1 MTLKCRRIAALLVSC
16 ALLLVFLMT
25 AEVQAKAGERIYAKA
40 LKVNIAEISVVRYG
54 NDGPEVLDS
63 WQEGMF
69 GRSTGEW
76 LYCSEPEVDFK
87 RGYKTGVPAEK
98 HMSEDTIRLIGAMMC
113 WYDHNMCPGVDSTDE
128 YLFKQEIIWNVLN
141 MEKKWRPDCRYEHSL
156 GEKCGSGHTLES
168 HREELFSDGLKWA
181 EENADQVETEATVYE
196 GDGQMLMDLTYKWNP
211 EGKLRLRKISADP
224 EITDGNKCYSLAGA
238 EYRVY
243 KDEACTDMVGT
254 LTTDAEGG
262 TEAAEVDEGEYF
274 VKEYTAPEGYAL
286 DPKVYSVTVKA
297 GEENTL
303 KLSDIPQSAPID
315 ILLEKTDADT
325 GANVPLGA
333 ATLNGAEFTVCYYPD
348 LYTSE
353 PSESPERTWV
363 FATDEEGICRL
374 DEDSLVSGDSLYT
387 DSSGG
392 AVLPLGTVTI
402 RETKAPEG
410 YLINDEVFVRQ
421 ITPEGTAES
430 VHTYNKADVP
440 EKVIRGELQIIKI
453 GQDEDEEAEFRKPL
467 EGVVFEITSRTTG
480 ESVQIVT
487 DEKGF
492 ASSEQV
498 GNLPFDTYVV
508 SEVITPDGYDPVE
521 DFEITVSEEG
531 QLFYYILEDKL
542 VRAPIMLV
550 KTDADTGKTIPA
562 AGIQFQLL
570 DSEKEPVTMTT
581 YYPKEETVSVFTT
594 DESGSFILP
603 EKLPAGVYYFREVK
617 APEGYL
623 LSSEDIRFEVSESYD
638 WDEPIIV
645 TAKNAP
651 AMGRIRIIKSD
662 EYTGESLCG
671 AVFTITAA
679 EDVVTPDGTVRVS
692 EGTVVAEVTAGED
705 GIAES
710 GLLYPGKY
718 IIKEKKQPAGYIL
731 PEEEWTVEIRYK
743 DQETEVVTE
752 EKEIKN
758 RPTVVIIDKKVT
770 GAEQR
775 LPGVKFA
782 VWNKDLEDP
791 SDPET
796 TRKEIYTTDRD
807 GQIRLEALEPGRY
820 CVQETEGLPGYVADA
835 EIHEFVVVEDGRI
848 EGQEEYTLTVEN
860 KKTEI
865 LQTNAISVDTDG
877 REAYPWEK
885 TTVKDAVSLTNIQPG
900 VEYKLL
906 GVLTDPETGEALR
919 NGGTEDGEI
928 LQTEYSFTG
937 TEPEMTVDMIFE
949 FDASAFAGRTVVVYE
964 YLYQDDIKI
973 SEHTDPEDENQQFR
987 IAAPVMGTTAVS
999 PESGTHEAP
1008 AREKAVI
1015 RDKVEYKD
1023 IIPGSYIL
1031 KGILMDRE
1039 SGNPLLINGEK
1050 ITAEKEIEISETE
1063 GTVEVDF
1070 TLDASGL
1077 NGRSVVVFEYLYR
1090 KGCDEPAASH
1100 EDIRDKGQTVIFRDK
1115 IVPETGDMSSVIPLL
1130 LLAAAGAG
1138 TAAVLLFSRREKQH
1152 KRKRNGCRHRKKKVI
1167 K

>member
-1 MTLKCRRIAALLVSC
+1 MTLKYRRIAALLILCV
-16 ALLLVFLMT
+16 LLAGLLKP
-25 AEVQAKAGERIYAKA
+25 AKAQAGVGETIYAQA
-40 LKVNIAEISVVRYG
+40 LQVNITEFSIVRYNNG
-54 NDGPEVLDS
+54 RSDVVHT
-63 WQEGMF
+63 WKEGLF

-76 LYCSEPEVDFK
+76 LFCSEPEVAFK
-87 RGYKTGVPAEK
+87 KGYKTGVPAER
-98 HMSEDTIRLIGAMMC
+98 HMSEDTIRIIGAMMY
-113 WYDHNMCPGVDSTDE
+113 WYDKNMCTGVDNTDD
-128 YLFKQEIIWNVLN
+128 YLFKQEIVWNVLN
-141 MEKKWRPDCRYEHSL
+141 MEKKWRPDSRYEHGL
-156 GEKCGSGHTLES
+156 GEKCGSGHSLET
-168 HREELFSDGLKWA
+168 HRETLFSDGFEWA
-181 EENADQVETEATVYE
+181 EANKDQVRTEATVYE
-196 GDGQMLMDLTYKWNP
+196 GDGQMLMDLTYKWDP
-211 EGKLRLRKISADP
+211 KGKLRLQKVSADP

-243 KDEACTDMVGT
+243 KDEACTDLVGT
-254 LTTDAEGG
+254 LTTDADGR
-262 TEAAEVDEGEYF
+262 TEAIEVDEGKYF
-274 VKEYTAPEGYAL
+274 VKEYAAPEGYAL
-286 DPKVYSVTVKA
+286 DPEVYSVTVKA
-297 GEENTL
+297 GEENAL
-303 KLSDIPQSAPID
+303 ELSDIPQSAPID

-325 GANVPLGA
+325 GANEPLGA
-333 ATLNGAEFTVCYYPD
+333 AVLNGAEFTVCYYPD

-363 FATDEEGICRL
+363 FATDEEGRCRL
-374 DEDSLVSGDSLYT
+374 DEESLISGDSLYT
-387 DSSGG
+387 DSGGG

-410 YLINDEVFVRQ
+410 YLINEEVFVRQ
-421 ITPEGTAES
+421 ITPEGAAEA

-453 GQDEDEEAEFRKPL
+453 GQDEDEEAEFRRPL

-480 ESVQIVT
+480 KSVRIVT

-508 SEVITPDGYDPVE
+508 SEVMTPSGYDPVE

-550 KTDADTGKTIPA
+550 KADADTGKTIPA
-562 AGIQFQLL
+562 AGTQFQLL

-581 YYPKEETVSVFTT
+581 YYPKKETRSIFTT

-603 EKLPAGVYYFREVK
+603 EKLPAGVYYFREVT

-623 LSSEDIRFEVSESYD
+623 LSREDIRFEVSESYD

-662 EYTGESLCG
+662 EYTGEPLCG

-679 EDVVTPDGTVRVS
+679 EDIVTPEGTVRAS
-692 EGTVVAEVTAGED
+692 EGTVVAEVAAGEN

-718 IIKEKKQPAGYIL
+718 IIKEEKQPAGYIL

-743 DQETEVVTE
+743 DQETEVITTVE
-752 EKEIKN
+752 EIKN

-770 GAEQR
+770 GEEQR

-835 EIHEFVVVEDGRI
+835 AVHEFVVGEDGRI

-865 LQTNAISVDTDG
+865 LQTNAISVDTDS
-877 REAYPWEK
+877 REAYPWKE
-885 TTVKDAVSLTNIQPG
+885 TTVKDAVSIANIQPG
-900 VEYKLL
+900 AEYKLL
-906 GVLTDPETGEALR
+906 GVLTDPETGEVLR

-964 YLYQDDIKI
+964 YLYQDDVKI
-973 SEHTDPEDENQQFR
+973 SEHTDPEDVKQQFR
-987 IAAPVMGTTAVS
+987 ITAPAMGTTAVS
-999 PESGTHEAP
+999 KANGTHEADT
-1008 AREKAVI
+1008 AENTVI

-1039 SGNPLLINGEK
+1039 SGKPLLINGEK

-1063 GTVEVDF
+1063 GSVEMDF
-1070 TLDASGL
+1070 ILDASGL

-1090 KGCDEPAASH
+1090 KGCKEPAASH

-1115 IVPETGDMSSVIPLL
+1115 IVPKTGDTSSVIPLL
-1130 LLAAAGAG
+1130 TLAAVGAG
-1138 TAAVLLFSRREKQH
+1138 TAAALLFFRREKQH